1 MKNGWLYLMFR
12 VGNLRTKSNL
22 IEAHV
27 KTKVIYPKKLSSQKE
42 GLSFEQEELR
52 VSQEFGYLITTF
64 EWLFFLLNRLNDV
77 AIN

>member
-1 MKNGWLYLMFR
+1 MKKGWLYLMFR

-27 KTKVIYPKKLSSQKE
+27 KTKIIYPKKLSSQKE

-52 VSQEFGYLITTF
+52 VSQEF
-64 EWLFFLLNRLNDV
+64 
-77 AIN
+77 

>member
-1 MKNGWLYLMFR
+1 MKKGWLYLMFR

-27 KTKVIYPKKLSSQKE
+27 KTKIIYPKKLSSQKE

-52 VSQEFGYLITTF
+52 VSQEFGYFITT
-64 EWLFFLLNRLNDV
+64 LNV
-77 AIN
+77 YFI

>member
-27 KTKVIYPKKLSSQKE
+27 KTKIIYPKKLSSQKE

-52 VSQEFGYLITTF
+52 VSQEFGYLNYYFLMFI
-64 EWLFFLLNRLNDV
+64 LFNGLNDV

>member
-1 MKNGWLYLMFR
+1 MKKGWLYLMFR

-27 KTKVIYPKKLSSQKE
+27 KTKIIYPKKLSSQKE

-52 VSQEFGYLITTF
+52 VSQEFGYLITT
-64 EWLFFLLNRLNDV
+64 LNVIVQR
-77 AIN
+77 IE